1 MTQER
6 LIKKYANRRLYD
18 ATQSRH
24 ITLDDIRSL
33 IVKGEKIKVVEDKT
47 GHDITRHIL
56 LQVIAE
62 QEQFGRPI
70 LSTPVLEAIIRV
82 YGNAMQ
88 GFLAGFLEKSVETF
102 LSQQEA
108 VQAQIS
114 KIVANTPLAT
124 VADMTRQNLESLAKL
139 QEGMLNALLSKRDKG
154 RDEDDKK
161 QPPSGLRRNRPRQL
175 PREHRP
181 LAFDAPPIA
190 SERAVGPQHVV
201 ARDEPRDRVRA
212 DGPADRSRRGR
223 PPDLPRDVGIIYR
236 QVAGP
241 SQQRLPDLDL
251 EVAAVHPQPQ
261 RLPST
266 RQRAPD
272 SPSDFIGRT
281 LVETKLCGAPVAP
294 ELVPAVDTPGCVHE
308 AEKRDPLVGGCD
320 ERRAEGRRS
329 RGVTKRDSRS
339 T

>member
-24 ITLDDIRSL
+24 ITLDDIRAL

-102 LSQQEA
+102 LSQQEV

-124 VADMTRQNLESLAKL
+124 VADITRQNLETLAKV
-139 QEGMLNALLSKRDKG
+139 QESMLSALLPKRDKG
-154 RDEDDKK
+154 RDGDEKK
-161 QPPSGLRRNRPRQL
+161 
-175 PREHRP
+175 
-181 LAFDAPPIA
+181 
-190 SERAVGPQHVV
+190 
-201 ARDEPRDRVRA
+201 
-212 DGPADRSRRGR
+212 
-223 PPDLPRDVGIIYR
+223 
-236 QVAGP
+236 
-241 SQQRLPDLDL
+241 
-251 EVAAVHPQPQ
+251 
-261 RLPST
+261 
-266 RQRAPD
+266 
-272 SPSDFIGRT
+272 
-281 LVETKLCGAPVAP
+281 
-294 ELVPAVDTPGCVHE
+294 
-308 AEKRDPLVGGCD
+308 
-320 ERRAEGRRS
+320 
-329 RGVTKRDSRS
+329 
-339 T
+339 